1 MTTYAFYPHLKG
13 GACLTFSVAG
23 LPDDAAAMGYAALV
37 LVEHPSA
44 REVVV
49 WDGDRRV
56 GSYRR
61 PGPEPAHAERIL
73 VIEDSYYQAEDLR
86 DAFHDAGFGDVRCS
100 GGEDSALSSVEAAA
114 PDLAI
119 VDIDLGHGLDF
130 RVAEALQERG
140 VPFVFYTAYDREALP
155 ARWRHVDHV
164 LKPLG
169 SRHVVDASRA
179 LLSRSPP
186 LANAGAPGPGSR

>member
-1 MTTYAFYPHLKG
+1 
-13 GACLTFSVAG
+13 
-23 LPDDAAAMGYAALV
+23 MGYAAVV

-73 VIEDSYYQAEDLR
+73 VVEDSYYQAEDLR
-86 DAFHDAGFGDVRCS
+86 DAFHDAGYGDVRCS
-100 GGEDSALSSVEAAA
+100 GGEGSALKNVDQET

-130 RVAEALQERG
+130 RIAEALQERG

-155 ARWRHVDHV
+155 ARWRGIDLV

-169 SRHVVDASRA
+169 SRHVVEASRA
-179 LLSRSPP
+179 LLGKSP
-186 LANAGAPGPGSR
+186 AGAIAGAPGPGAR